1 MKDARNIIAE
11 SDCIVLPSYREG
23 LPRIVIEGMS
33 MAKPV
38 TTKTAGCSETVD
50 EGINGYLVDIKS
62 VSALANAVNQFL
74 TQTHEQQLTMGL
86 AGRKMA
92 VNEFD
97 DKKIAIR
104 IHENNR

>member
-1 MKDARNIIAE
+1 MEEDVVYYHGFIKDVRNIIAE

-38 TTKTAGCSETVD
+38 ITTKTAGCSETVD
-50 EGINGYLVDIKS
+50 DGINGYLVDIKS

-74 TQTHEQQLTMGL
+74 TANPRTTT
-86 AGRKMA
+86 
-92 VNEFD
+92 D
-97 DKKIAIR
+97 
-104 IHENNR
+104 